1 MASKKNIKSKSMPDY
16 SGMGLF
22 HKKDLNIA
30 ILLIAVGCFL
40 FYEAT
45 KFPPPG
51 MILGDTINADVFPKI
66 LVVILIFLA
75 AVIPF
80 EFRFAGPKIKKI
92 DKDREERIEPI
103 TWKTLAFLI
112 TIVLCSTFLGTILT
126 MIATCLAFPIVW
138 GERRYI
144 AVAIYAMLFPLGVYL
159 LFNKLLSL
167 YFEPG
172 LLKLFQ

>member
-1 MASKKNIKSKSMPDY
+1 MALKKKKSKSMPVY
-16 SGMGLF
+16 SGMDLF

-30 ILLIAVGCFL
+30 LLLIAIGCFL

-80 EFRFAGPKIKKI
+80 EFRFAAPKIKKI
-92 DKDREERIEPI
+92 DQEREEKIEPI
-103 TWKTLAFLI
+103 TWITLAFLI
-112 TIVLCSTFLGTILT
+112 IIVLCSTFLGTILT
-126 MIATCLAFPIVW
+126 MITTCLVFPIIW
-138 GERRYI
+138 GEKRYV
-144 AVAIYAMLFPLGVYL
+144 AVAIYSMLFPLGVYL